1 MNPIKIG
8 IVDDHQLFREGFS
21 VLLNTKSA
29 FEVTFVAENG
39 LDCLEKLTAAEVPD
53 VLFLDL
59 DMPEKDG
66 IETMKELQISHPELK
81 VIILSMHQDTSLIL
95 HLIEMGAHSYLLKN
109 SSIQEITTAITEVVD
124 NGYYYDRFIVSIMR
138 DGLLVKNRKPVS
150 LSNTSELTP
159 RELDVLELICKEFT
173 AAEIAEKL
181 FLSQRTVEGYKKNL
195 LEKTNTKNTTGMIL
209 YCLKHGV
216 IQLSDL

>member
-1 MNPIKIG
+1 MTPIHIG

-21 VLLNTKSA
+21 ALLNSRPE
-29 FEVTFVAENG
+29 FEVSFVAENG
-39 LDCLEKLTAAEVPD
+39 VDCLRLLETAETPD
-53 VLFLDL
+53 LLFLDL

-66 IETMKELQISHPELK
+66 IETMKELQVSHPEMK

-109 SSIQEITTAITEVVD
+109 SSIQEIASAILEVIE
-124 NGYYYDRFIVSIMR
+124 NGYYYDRFVVSIMR
-138 DGLLVKNRKPVS
+138 EGLLVKSRKPIS
-150 LSNTSELTP
+150 LNNTTDLTP

-209 YCLKHGV
+209 YCLKQGI
-216 IQLSDL
+216 IQLSDI

>member
-1 MNPIKIG
+1 MAPIHIG

-21 VLLNTKSA
+21 ALLNARSE
-29 FEVTFVAENG
+29 FEVSFVADNG
-39 LDCLEKLTAAEVPD
+39 VTCLRLLETEKVPD
-53 VLFLDL
+53 LLFLDL

-66 IETMKELQISHPELK
+66 IETMKELQVSHPEMK

-109 SSIQEITTAITEVVD
+109 SSIQEISTAILEVIE
-124 NGYYYDRFIVSIMR
+124 NGYYYDRFLVSIMR
-138 DGLLVKNRKPVS
+138 EGLLVKSRKPIS
-150 LSNTSELTP
+150 FNNTTDLTP

-209 YCLKHGV
+209 YCLKQGI
-216 IQLSDL
+216 IQLNEI